1 MQRLRQVPRND
12 WPARLAE
19 VGFHFHS
26 IDEDGRDH
34 PPDAT
39 RFRYW
44 REDAA
49 FKFDAGQVETLY
61 EAANELHA
69 MCVDAVDDA
78 VRAGDPSVF
87 AVPPGAWPLVE
98 SSWRAREPSLF
109 GRFDLAWGGTG
120 APKLLEYNA
129 DTPTSLVESSLAQWQ
144 WVTQTHPGA
153 DQFNGLHEALIERWG
168 EIREWHLARPGA
180 GDGAPTLHLACL
192 FESQEDV
199 GNTEYLMDLAV
210 QAGWQAKI
218 LDVGAIGVDDAG
230 QFCDAQAR
238 TIDTLFKLYPWE
250 WLVRE
255 AFAAQLHTSQ
265 TCWIEPPWKML
276 LSTKA
281 ILPELWK
288 LSPGHPN
295 LLESYYEGDP
305 AASNIGRDY
314 VAKPIFSREGANVEI
329 RRGGVTVAAP
339 EGPYDTLPRVIQALA
354 PEVVFDRMRPV
365 IGSWIIDQDPAGI
378 GIRED
383 AGLVTGNASCFVPHA
398 IVD

>member
-26 IDEDGRDH
+26 IDAQGRDQ
-34 PPDAT
+34 PPDPT

-49 FKFDAGQVETLY
+49 FKFDAAQIETLY

-87 AVPPGAWPLVE
+87 AVPPDAWPLVE

-109 GRFDLAWGGTG
+109 GRFDLAWDGTG
-120 APKLLEYNA
+120 APRMLEYNA

-168 EIREWHLARPGA
+168 ELLEWHRARPGA
-180 GDGAPTLHLACL
+180 GAAAPLLHLACL

-230 QFCDAQAR
+230 QFCDAESR

-255 AFAAQLHTSQ
+255 AFAAQLHASQ

-276 LSTKA
+276 LSNKA
-281 ILPELWK
+281 MLAVLWARHA
-288 LSPGHPN
+288 GHPN
-295 LLESYYEGDP
+295 LLPTYRDATSLEGR
-305 AASNIGRDY
+305 AH
-314 VAKPIFSREGANVEI
+314 VVKPLYSREGANVRIVRPGEAD
-329 RRGGVTVAAP
+329 VST
-339 EGPYDTLPRVIQALA
+339 EGPYGAEGFVWQALA
-354 PEVVFDRMRPV
+354 ALPVFDGLTPV
-365 IGSWIIDQDPAGI
+365 LGVWVVGDEAKGL

-383 AGLVTGNASCFVPHA
+383 RGPVTLDTSAFIPHYFY
-398 IVD
+398 

>member
-1 MQRLRQVPRND
+1 
-12 WPARLAE
+12 
-19 VGFHFHS
+19 
-26 IDEDGRDH
+26 
-34 PPDAT
+34 
-39 RFRYW
+39 
-44 REDAA
+44 
-49 FKFDAGQVETLY
+49 
-61 EAANELHA
+61 
-69 MCVDAVDDA
+69 
-78 VRAGDPSVF
+78 VF

-276 LSTKA
+276 LSNKA
-281 ILPELWK
+281 MLAVLWARHT
-288 LSPGHPN
+288 GHPN
-295 LLESYYEGDP
+295 LLPAFRDASTLEGL
-305 AASNIGRDY
+305 AH
-314 VAKPIFSREGANVEI
+314 VVKPLYSREGANVRLVRPGEAE
-329 RRGGVTVAAP
+329 VATD
-339 EGPYDTLPRVIQALA
+339 GPYGAEGFVWQALA
-354 PEVVFDRMRPV
+354 TLPSFDGLTPV
-365 IGSWIIDQDPAGI
+365 LGVWIVGDEAKGL

-383 AGLVTGNASCFVPHA
+383 RGPVTRNTSAFVPHYFY
-398 IVD
+398 

>member
-1 MQRLRQVPRND
+1 MQRIAIAERPNWRALADEYGFAYAMPDGERYWDERAYYQFTLRQIED
-12 WPARLAE
+12 DIEEGTAE
-19 VGFHFHS
+19 LVALCG
-26 IDEDGRDH
+26 EWAGR
-34 PPDAT
+34 
-39 RFRYW
+39 
-44 REDAA
+44 
-49 FKFDAGQVETLY
+49 
-61 EAANELHA
+61 
-69 MCVDAVDDA
+69 A
-78 VRAGDPSVF
+78 VRDEEYLKRLNIPSTYWDWIAQSWDRHDPS
-87 AVPPGAWPLVE
+87 LY
-98 SSWRAREPSLF
+98 
-109 GRFDLAWGGTG
+109 GRFDLVYDGKSP
-120 APKLLEYNA
+120 PKLLEFNA
-129 DTPTSLVESSLAQWQ
+129 DTPTSLYEASVFQWY
-144 WVTQTHPGA
+144 WLEDRIKAGVLPKNA
-153 DQFNGLHEALIERWG
+153 DQFNNLHDQLIARFSAWPTASLLHMTAFSEEIEDRKNVEYMAECAGEAGHQVVLLDIASIGLDRTGRFVDEENR
-168 EIREWHLARPGA
+168 EIR
-180 GDGAPTLHLACL
+180 
-192 FESQEDV
+192 
-199 GNTEYLMDLAV
+199 
-210 QAGWQAKI
+210 
-218 LDVGAIGVDDAG
+218 
-230 QFCDAQAR
+230 
-238 TIDTLFKLYPWE
+238 TLFKLYPWE
-250 WLVRE
+250 WLIHEEFSSAMPGSPTV
-255 AFAAQLHTSQ
+255 
-265 TCWIEPPWKML
+265 WIEPPWKML